1 MGIISIRIRVAS
13 LVPVRCPVA
22 VHVQVVLPVQVAQGG
37 GINQEIV
44 AIVARATVGL
54 VRTVLGVLI
63 VTVGMI

>member
-1 MGIISIRIRVAS
+1 M
-13 LVPVRCPVA
+13 RCPVA